1 MSKTLPNILT
11 VFKVVR
17 IIAKIVFI
25 LCIIG
30 GVGCLLGLTSLPMV
44 GGLLSAGV
52 LAEEG
57 LALPSAYLG
66 CIVGFISCAGE
77 AIFAFLAERYF
88 KSVLNAGTPFTF
100 ESAKE
105 IFRLGIISIIISA
118 AIAVISG
125 IAAFAIYLFSA
136 PTAAEFDSS
145 ASISVSTGLVFLFLS
160 MIFKHGAEIQQA
172 YAEKTYAE
180 NNFSE
185 EAKQE
190 EQKSSEFESL

>member
-17 IIAKIVFI
+17 IIAKIVFAF
-25 LCIIG
+25 CIIG
-30 GVGCLLGLTSLPMV
+30 GVGCLLGLLTLPMAE
-44 GGLLSAGV
+44 GILSSGIIM
-52 LAEEG
+52 EEG
-57 LALPSAYLG
+57 LDLSAAYLG
-66 CIVGFISCAGE
+66 CIVGFVACVGE
-77 AIFAFLAERYF
+77 AVFAFLAERYF
-88 KSVLNAGTPFTF
+88 KNVLNAGTPFTF

-105 IFRLGIISIIISA
+105 IFRLGIISIIISV

-145 ASISVSTGLVFLFLS
+145 TSVSISTGLVFLFLS

-180 NNFSE
+180 NTYSE
-185 EAKQE
+185 EEKQE
-190 EQKSSEFESL
+190 EKKSESEAL

>member
-17 IIAKIVFI
+17 IIAKVVFI

-30 GVGCLLGLTSLPMV
+30 GIGCLLGLLTLPMAGALAESV
-44 GGLLSAGV
+44 LFDEGLDLSA
-52 LAEEG
+52 
-57 LALPSAYLG
+57 AYLG
-66 CIVGFISCAGE
+66 CIVGFVACAGE
-77 AIFAFLAERYF
+77 AVFAFLAERYF
-88 KSVLNAGTPFTF
+88 KNVLNAGTPFTF

-105 IFRLGIISIIISA
+105 IFRLGIISIIISV

-136 PTAAEFDSS
+136 PTTAEFDSS
-145 ASISVSTGLVFLFLS
+145 TSVSISTGLVFLFLS
-160 MIFKHGAEIQQA
+160 LIFKHGAEIQQA

-180 NNFSE
+180 NTYSE

-190 EQKSSEFESL
+190 EQKSESEAL